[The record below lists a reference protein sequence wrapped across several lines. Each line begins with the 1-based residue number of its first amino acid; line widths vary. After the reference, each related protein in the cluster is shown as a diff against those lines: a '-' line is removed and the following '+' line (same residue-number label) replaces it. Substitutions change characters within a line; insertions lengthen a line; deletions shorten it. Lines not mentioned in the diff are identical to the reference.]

1 MSSAA
6 ARLVLACV
14 LTIAA
19 AGVARAQSSQ
29 ANANAQDKTKK
40 HANQV
45 PDSGLDEPQAAPA
58 PAPFERVIEAVP
70 VKVRPDG
77 TVVAELDDSFM
88 EAATVTVG
96 PGGTLIFGHDAGL
109 DRAGRAMRLLPSRVL
124 PAFFPVVRVLE
135 EKE

>member
-6 ARLVLACV
+6 ARLLMACV

-19 AGVARAQSSQ
+19 AGVARGQASQ
-29 ANANAQDKTKK
+29 ANANAQDKTNK

-45 PDSGLDEPQAAPA
+45 PDSGLDEPQAVQA
-58 PAPFERVIEAVP
+58 PAPFERVIDAVP
-70 VKVRPDG
+70 VRVRPDG

-96 PGGTLIFGHDAGL
+96 PGGTLIFGHYGGL
-109 DRAGRAMRLLPSRVL
+109 DRAGQAMRLLPSRVL
-124 PAFFPVVRVLE
+124 PPFFPVVQILE